1 MCENG
6 ESNGVA
12 AHGPTTSNG
21 SHPVQG
27 QPKSSPYQSVQDYL
41 SNVGRYKI
49 IESTLREGEQ
59 FANSFFDT
67 ETKIKMYV
75 RTGSLSECAHEL
87 QNFVVVL
94 TTEIAPRL
102 LILSAST

>member
-1 MCENG
+1 MCGNG
-6 ESNGVA
+6 DSNGA
-12 AHGPTTSNG
+12 ATNG

-27 QPKSSPYQSVQDYL
+27 LPKSSPYQSVQDYL

-75 RTGSLSECAHEL
+75 RMR
-87 QNFVVVL
+87 QF
-94 TTEIAPRL
+94 TTRPPIHD
-102 LILSAST
+102 